1 MIKYSF
7 EFKKKIVRAYLQG
20 EGGYH
25 FLSNTYE
32 IDHSL
37 IRRWV
42 ANYKQFGEEG
52 LMRSRQKQVYPFE
65 FKLHVVELYLTS
77 ELSYSSLALQA
88 GMTNPSQIARWVMD
102 YRAAGPEAL
111 RPKGKMDKK
120 KIIEEVK
127 TIVVL

>member
-1 MIKYSF
+1 MTKYSF

-88 GMTNPSQIARWVMD
+88 GMTNPRRKVERERWI
-102 YRAAGPEAL
+102 RKKLL
-111 RPKGKMDKK
+111 RKLK
-120 KIIEEVK
+120 
-127 TIVVL
+127 LL